1 MKILLVGP
9 ASPFRG
15 GIANF
20 NDSLCTVLDNK
31 HDARIISF
39 SLQYPSLLFPGRT
52 QYEDSTSESA
62 VHSINLINSINP
74 FSWHSAAA
82 EIAKM
87 KPDCLV
93 VHYWMPFF
101 APALGSIIRK
111 VKDKIKV
118 KTIGLLHNVE
128 PHEGMLAG
136 KRLGRYFFDSCDGFI
151 TMSSTVLSDLKN
163 QGIDKPAIL
172 IPHPVYDIFGKPVSR
187 QFACENLRL
196 NCNQKHLLFFG
207 IIRKYKG
214 LDLLLEAFGRQRLSN
229 LNIRLIVAGEF
240 YEKERR
246 YIDLV
251 RKLGLK
257 HKVIFTR
264 GFVPKNKVAQYF
276 AVSDLVVLPYLTATQ
291 SGVTQ
296 IAYHFNKP
304 MLVTNVGGLKDV
316 VASGK
321 VGYVCEKDPDDIA
334 AAIADFFENSR
345 SSLFIENIKTEKKR
359 FSWDA
364 MVTGIEELYSE
375 IKN

>member
-9 ASPFRG
+9 ASPLRG

-20 NDSLCTVLDNK
+20 NDSLFAALDKK
-31 HDARIISF
+31 HDAHIIGF
-39 SLQYPSLLFPGRT
+39 SLQYPSLFFPGRT
-52 QYEDSTSESA
+52 QYENITSGSEIQ
-62 VHSINLINSINP
+62 SINLINSINP
-74 FSWHSAAA
+74 FSWRSAA
-82 EIAKM
+82 ERIAKM

-101 APALGSIIRK
+101 APALGSIIRQVKRKIRVK
-111 VKDKIKV
+111 V
-118 KTIGLLHNVE
+118 IGLLHNVE

-151 TMSSTVLSDLKN
+151 AMSSTVLADLKKY
-163 QGIDKPAIL
+163 GINRPAL
-172 IPHPVYDIFGKPVSR
+172 QIPHPVYDIFGEPVSR
-187 QFACENLRL
+187 QFACENLGL
-196 NCNQKHLLFFG
+196 NCDQKHLLFFG
-207 IIRKYKG
+207 IIRRYKG
-214 LDLLLEAFGRQRLSN
+214 LDLLLEAFASPRLSN
-229 LNIRLIVAGEF
+229 LNLKLIVAGEF
-240 YEKERR
+240 YEQEDR

-251 RKLGLK
+251 QRLGLK
-257 HKVIFTR
+257 HRIVFTR

-276 AVSDLVVLPYLTATQ
+276 AASDLIVLPYLTATQ

-304 MLVTNVGGLKDV
+304 MLVTNVGGLKEV
-316 VASGK
+316 VANGK
-321 VGYVCEKDPDDIA
+321 VGYVCEKDPDEIA

-364 MVTGIEELYSE
+364 MVTGIEVLYKE
-375 IKN
+375 INI